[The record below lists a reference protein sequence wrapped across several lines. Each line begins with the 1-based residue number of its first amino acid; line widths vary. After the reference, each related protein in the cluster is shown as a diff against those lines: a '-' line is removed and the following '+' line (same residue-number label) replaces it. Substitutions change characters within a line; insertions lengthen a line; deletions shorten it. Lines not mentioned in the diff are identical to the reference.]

1 MTDREEEDFITPYK
15 EHLKKNVYDVM
26 WYAFLQRDQSNLSQT
41 ERTLIFD
48 KFFKALLIM
57 QSITVDTPN
66 TFIKFLEAMDELRV
80 RIETLD

>member
-26 WYAFLQRDQSNLSQT
+26 WYAFLRRDQSNLSQT

-80 RIETLD
+80 HIETLD

>member
-26 WYAFLQRDQSNLSQT
+26 WYAFLRRDQSNLSQT

-57 QSITVDTPN
+57 QSISVDTPN
-66 TFIKFLEAMDELRV
+66 NFIKFLEAMDELRV

>member
-26 WYAFLQRDQSNLSQT
+26 WYAFLRRDQSNLSQT

-66 TFIKFLEAMDELRV
+66 TFIKCLEAMDELRV

>member
-57 QSITVDTPN
+57 QSISVDTPN
-66 TFIKFLEAMDELRV
+66 NFIKFLEAMDELRV

>member
-26 WYAFLQRDQSNLSQT
+26 WYAFLRRDHSNLSQT

-57 QSITVDTPN
+57 QSITADTPN

>member
-26 WYAFLQRDQSNLSQT
+26 WYAFLRRDQSNLSQT